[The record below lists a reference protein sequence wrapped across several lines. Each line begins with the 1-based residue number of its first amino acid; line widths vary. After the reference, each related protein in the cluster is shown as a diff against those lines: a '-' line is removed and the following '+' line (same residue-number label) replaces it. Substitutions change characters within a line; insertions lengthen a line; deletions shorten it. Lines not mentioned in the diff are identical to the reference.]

1 VSIPNTAVQDS
12 VPSPDVGRGERP
24 SLADAEGLPPALE
37 MRSITKRF
45 PGVVALDRVDFT
57 VRRGEIHSLVGQN
70 GAGKSTLMN
79 ILSGVYPADAGE
91 ILIDG
96 EPVVIGHPRDALRLG
111 IGTVYQELSLLA
123 NLSVADNIFLG
134 REAGNG
140 FVVDERAIVERA
152 RTVLERLGETRIDV
166 AQRVG
171 DLPLAQQQVVEIAKV
186 LSHEP
191 RILILDEPTAPLAA
205 QESRRL
211 FAILH
216 GLKER
221 GLAIVFIS
229 HRFQEIIAHC
239 DRGTILR
246 NGRLVQTIPLA
257 GVSEDELAERMIG
270 QQVGEFYRREV
281 EPRLDSEETLLEVAD
296 LSVGDRVRDVSFS
309 LRRGEI
315 IGVTGLLGA
324 GQNELA
330 RALFGI
336 APGVAGTIRRRGR
349 VVRICSPAEAITQGI
364 CLLTEHRKQE
374 GLFPDLSVKENMT
387 LPSLAAFRRAGL
399 FLDQWRERDAV
410 RRFIAALNI
419 VVRSAGSR
427 VRTLSGGNQQK
438 VILARWLLRDL
449 EVLIF
454 IEPTRGIDV
463 GAKAEIYSDL
473 VRLAGEGKG
482 IIVVS
487 TELPEILGLS
497 DRILVMHGGRLTQ
510 IIGRA
515 AATEEGLLATIQ
527 SGSADGD

>member
-1 VSIPNTAVQDS
+1 MKGVVHGKTRVASNQ
-12 VPSPDVGRGERP
+12 
-24 SLADAEGLPPALE
+24 SLTVPPALE
-37 MRSITKRF
+37 MRGISKRF
-45 PGVVALDRVDFT
+45 PGVVALDRVDFS
-57 VRRGEIHSLVGQN
+57 VRGGEIHSLIGQN

-79 ILSGVYPADAGE
+79 ILSGVYPPDEGQ

-96 EPVVIGHPRDALRLG
+96 KAVTIGHPREALRRG
-111 IGTVYQELSLLA
+111 IGTVYQELSLLP

-140 FVVDERAIVERA
+140 FVIDERVIVDRA
-152 RTVLERLGETRIDV
+152 RAVLDLLGETAIDV
-166 AQRVG
+166 TARARN
-171 DLPLAQQQVVEIAKV
+171 LPLAQQQIVEIAKV

-205 QESRRL
+205 EETRRL

-216 GLKER
+216 ELKTR
-221 GLAIVFIS
+221 GLAIIFIS
-229 HRFQEIIAHC
+229 HRFQEIVAHC

-246 NGRLVQTIPLA
+246 NGRLVLTLPLA
-257 GVSEDELAERMIG
+257 GVTEEELAERMIG
-270 QQVGEFYRREV
+270 QQVEGCYRTEDQTRPDSAEV
-281 EPRLDSEETLLEVAD
+281 LLEVNG
-296 LSVGDRVRDVSFS
+296 LSVGDRVHDVSFA

-336 APGVAGTIRRRGR
+336 APKAAGTIRRRGR
-349 VVRICSPAEAITQGI
+349 EVRIGSPAEAIDQGI

-387 LPSLAAFRRAGL
+387 LPSLGVFRRGGV
-399 FLDQWRERDAV
+399 FLDNGRERDAV
-410 RRFIAALNI
+410 RRFIDALHI

-438 VILARWLLRDL
+438 VILARWLMRDL

-463 GAKAEIYSDL
+463 GAKAEIYGDL

-497 DRILVMHGGRLTQ
+497 DRILVMHGGRLA
-510 IIGRA
+510 RVVERE

-527 SGSADGD
+527 GGHADGV

>member
-1 VSIPNTAVQDS
+1 LPLVS
-12 VPSPDVGRGERP
+12 
-24 SLADAEGLPPALE
+24 PPALE
-37 MRSITKRF
+37 MRGISKRF
-45 PGVVALDRVDFT
+45 PGVVALDRVDFS
-57 VRRGEIHSLVGQN
+57 VRGGEIHSLIGQN

-79 ILSGVYPADAGE
+79 ILSGIYAADEGE

-96 EPVVIGHPRDALRLG
+96 EPVSIGHPREALRHG
-111 IGTVYQELSLLA
+111 IGTVYQELSLLP

-140 FVVDERAIVERA
+140 FVIDEGVIVNRA
-152 RTVLERLGETRIDV
+152 RAVLDLLGETGIDV
-166 AQRVG
+166 TERAG
-171 DLPLAQQQVVEIAKV
+171 DLPLAQQQIVEIAKV

-205 QESRRL
+205 EETRRL

-216 GLKER
+216 ELKAR

-229 HRFQEIIAHC
+229 HRFQEIAAHC

-246 NGRLVQTIPLA
+246 NGRLVQTLPLA
-257 GVSEDELAERMIG
+257 GVTEGELAERMIG
-270 QQVGEFYRREV
+270 QQVEEFYRGGAETRPDSGEV
-281 EPRLDSEETLLEVAD
+281 LLEVSG
-296 LSVGDRVRDVSFS
+296 LSAGDRVHDVSFA

-315 IGVTGLLGA
+315 VGVTGLLGA

-336 APGVAGTIRRRGR
+336 APNVAGTIQRRGR
-349 VVRICSPAEAITQGI
+349 AVRIGSPAEAIEQGI

-387 LPSLAAFRRAGL
+387 LPSLAAFRRGGM
-399 FLDQWRERDAV
+399 FLDNGRERDAV
-410 RRFIAALNI
+410 RRFIGALHI

-438 VILARWLLRDL
+438 VILARWLMRDL

-473 VRLAGEGKG
+473 VKLAGEGKG

-497 DRILVMHGGRLTQ
+497 DRILVMHGGRLA
-510 IIGRA
+510 RVVA
-515 AATEEGLLATIQ
+515 REAATEEGLLAAIQ
-527 SGSADGD
+527 GGSADDV

>member
-1 VSIPNTAVQDS
+1 MAKATKPESCPAHTL
-12 VPSPDVGRGERP
+12 PSPTTVG
-24 SLADAEGLPPALE
+24 EGSELPPGSPPALE
-37 MRSITKRF
+37 MRSISKRF
-45 PGVVALDRVDFT
+45 PGVVALDRVDFS
-57 VRRGEIHSLVGQN
+57 VRSGEIHSLIGQN

-79 ILSGVYPADAGE
+79 ILSGVYPADEGE
-91 ILIDG
+91 ILIAG
-96 EPVVIGHPRDALRLG
+96 TPVTIDRPREALRQG
-111 IGTVYQELSLLA
+111 IGTVYQELSLLP

-140 FVVDERAIVERA
+140 FVVDERAIVDRA
-152 RTVLERLGETRIDV
+152 RAVLERLEETQIDV

-229 HRFQEIIAHC
+229 HRFQEIIAHS

-270 QQVGEFYRREV
+270 QEVEEFYRREV
-281 EPRLDSEETLLEVAD
+281 EPRPDCDLKETLLEVAG

-309 LRRGEI
+309 LRRSEI
-315 IGVTGLLGA
+315 LGVTGLLGA

-336 APGVAGTIRRRGR
+336 APGVTGTIRRRGR
-349 VVRICSPAEAITQGI
+349 EVRIG
-364 CLLTEHRKQE
+364 
-374 GLFPDLSVKENMT
+374 
-387 LPSLAAFRRAGL
+387 
-399 FLDQWRERDAV
+399 
-410 RRFIAALNI
+410 
-419 VVRSAGSR
+419 
-427 VRTLSGGNQQK
+427 
-438 VILARWLLRDL
+438 
-449 EVLIF
+449 
-454 IEPTRGIDV
+454 
-463 GAKAEIYSDL
+463 
-473 VRLAGEGKG
+473 
-482 IIVVS
+482 
-487 TELPEILGLS
+487 
-497 DRILVMHGGRLTQ
+497 
-510 IIGRA
+510 
-515 AATEEGLLATIQ
+515 
-527 SGSADGD
+527 

>member
-1 VSIPNTAVQDS
+1 MSYLDAAVRDRQPAS
-12 VPSPDVGRGERP
+12 SGERV
-24 SLADAEGLPPALE
+24 AESSPGDEDGTLPALE

-57 VRRGEIHSLVGQN
+57 VRRGEIHSLIGQN

-79 ILSGVYPADAGE
+79 ILSGVYPADTGE

-96 EPVVIGHPRDALRLG
+96 ELVVIGHPRDALRLG
-111 IGTVYQELSLLA
+111 IGTVYQELSLLP

-140 FVVDERAIVERA
+140 FVVDERAIVDGARA
-152 RTVLERLGETRIDV
+152 VLERLGETRIDV
-166 AQRVG
+166 AARAG
-171 DLPLAQQQVVEIAKV
+171 NLPLAQQQVVEIAKV

-205 QESRRL
+205 EETRRL

-216 GLKER
+216 GLKAR

-246 NGRLVQTIPLA
+246 NGQLVQTIPLA
-257 GVSEDELAERMIG
+257 GVGEDELAERMIG
-270 QQVGEFYRREV
+270 QEVEEFYRREV
-281 EPRLDSEETLLEVAD
+281 EPRPDEETLLEVAG
-296 LSVGDRVRDVSFS
+296 LSVGDRVRDVSFT

-315 IGVTGLLGA
+315 VGVTGLLGA

-336 APGVAGTIRRRGR
+336 APGGAGTIRRRGR
-349 VVRICSPAEAITQGI
+349 PVRIGSPAEAIAQGI

-387 LPSLAAFRRAGL
+387 LPSLTAFRRAGL
-399 FLDQWRERDAV
+399 FLDHWRERDAV
-410 RRFIAALNI
+410 RRFIAALDI
-419 VVRSAGSR
+419 VVRSTGSR

-438 VILARWLLRDL
+438 VILARWLMRDL

-463 GAKAEIYSDL
+463 GAKAEIYADL
-473 VRLAGEGKG
+473 VKLAEEGKG

-497 DRILVMHGGRLTQ
+497 DRILVMRGGRLAQ
-510 IIGRA
+510 VINRA
-515 AATEEGLLATIQ
+515 ETTEEGLLAAIQ
-527 SGSADGD
+527 GGGSDDV

>member
-1 VSIPNTAVQDS
+1 MAKTTNPESHPALTLPSPTAV
-12 VPSPDVGRGERP
+12 GEGSELP
-24 SLADAEGLPPALE
+24 LVSPPALE
-37 MRSITKRF
+37 MRGISKRF
-45 PGVVALDRVDFT
+45 PGVVALDRVDFS
-57 VRRGEIHSLVGQN
+57 VRGGEIHSLIGQN

-79 ILSGVYPADAGE
+79 ILSGVYPADDGE

-96 EPVVIGHPRDALRLG
+96 KSVTIAHPREALRRG
-111 IGTVYQELSLLA
+111 IGTVYQELSLLP

-140 FVVDERAIVERA
+140 FVIDERVIVDEARA
-152 RTVLERLGETRIDV
+152 VLARLGETGIEV
-166 AQRVG
+166 TERVG
-171 DLPLAQQQVVEIAKV
+171 HLPLAQQQIVEIAKV

-191 RILILDEPTAPLAA
+191 RILILDEPTAPLAG
-205 QESRRL
+205 EETRRL

-216 GLKER
+216 ELKAR
-221 GLAIVFIS
+221 GLAIIFIS
-229 HRFQEIIAHC
+229 HRFQEIVTHC

-246 NGRLVQTIPLA
+246 NGRLVQTLPLA
-257 GVSEDELAERMIG
+257 GVTEDDLAERMIG
-270 QQVGEFYRREV
+270 QQVEGFYRGE
-281 EPRLDSEETLLEVAD
+281 EETRPDSGEVLLEMNG
-296 LSVGDRVRDVSFS
+296 LSVGDRVHDVSFA

-315 IGVTGLLGA
+315 VGITGLLGA

-336 APGVAGTIRRRGR
+336 APITAGTIQRPGR
-349 VVRICSPAEAITQGI
+349 SVRIGSPAEAIEQGI

-374 GLFPDLSVKENMT
+374 GLFADLSVKENMT
-387 LPSLAAFRRAGL
+387 LPSLGVFRRGRVL
-399 FLDQWRERDAV
+399 LDNGREQDAV
-410 RRFIAALNI
+410 RRFIDALHI

-438 VILARWLLRDL
+438 VILARWLMRDL

-463 GAKAEIYSDL
+463 GAKAEIYGDL

-497 DRILVMHGGRLTQ
+497 DRILVMHGGRVA
-510 IIGRA
+510 RVMERES
-515 AATEEGLLATIQ
+515 ATEEGLLAAIQ
-527 SGSADGD
+527 GGSGDGV

>member
-1 VSIPNTAVQDS
+1 MATTTSPESHPALNPPSPTAVGEGS
-12 VPSPDVGRGERP
+12 EVSLGSPP
-24 SLADAEGLPPALE
+24 TLE
-37 MRSITKRF
+37 MHGISKRF

-57 VRRGEIHSLVGQN
+57 VRSGEIHSLIGQN

-79 ILSGVYPADAGE
+79 ILAGVYMADEGE
-91 ILIDG
+91 IWIGG
-96 EPVVIGHPRDALRLG
+96 EPVTIGHPREALRRG
-111 IGTVYQELSLLA
+111 IGTVYQELSLLP

-140 FVVDERAIVERA
+140 FVIDERTIVERA
-152 RTVLERLGETRIDV
+152 RAVLDLLGETRIDV
-166 AQRVG
+166 RQRAG

-205 QESRRL
+205 EETRLL
-211 FAILH
+211 FAMLH
-216 GLKER
+216 ELKAR

-246 NGRLVQTIPLA
+246 NGRLVETIELA
-257 GVSEDELAERMIG
+257 GVTEDELAERMIG
-270 QQVGEFYRREV
+270 QQIEGFYRG
-281 EPRLDSEETLLEVAD
+281 EELLPPESGEALLEVAG
-296 LSVGDRVRDVSFS
+296 LSVGDRVHDVSFA

-315 IGVTGLLGA
+315 LGVTGLLGA
-324 GQNELA
+324 GQNKLV

-336 APGVAGTIRRRGR
+336 APGAVGTIRRRGR
-349 VVRICSPAEAITQGI
+349 PVQISSPAEAIAQGI

-374 GLFPDLSVKENMT
+374 GLFPDLSVKENMS
-387 LPSLAAFRRAGL
+387 LPSLTAFRQAGL
-399 FLDQWRERDAV
+399 FLDNRSERDVV
-410 RRFIAALNI
+410 RRFIDALHI

-438 VILARWLLRDL
+438 VILARWLMRDL

-497 DRILVMHGGRLTQ
+497 DRILVMHGGRLMR
-510 IIGRA
+510 IVERA
-515 AATEEGLLATIQ
+515 TATEEGLLAAIQ
-527 SGSADGD
+527 GGSSDGI